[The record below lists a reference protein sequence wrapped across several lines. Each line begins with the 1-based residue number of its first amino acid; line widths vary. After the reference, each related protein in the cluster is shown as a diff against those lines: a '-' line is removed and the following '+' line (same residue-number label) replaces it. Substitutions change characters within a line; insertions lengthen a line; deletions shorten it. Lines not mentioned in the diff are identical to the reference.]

1 MASINDLT
9 LAVNLTERVSE
20 ASISLE
26 SGDAPIL
33 SQVSETTAE
42 LLKFWFQQDYIDNR
56 GFNFHEGQRKAI
68 LNVIYAHEVLGM
80 TTLKGLYAEV
90 APQVLLSSAQA
101 AEIIGATK
109 NDYPKYCLKMATGTG
124 KTWVLQALM
133 IWQVLNANRDA
144 GSPRY
149 TKNFLVVAPG
159 LIVYERLRDAFEG
172 KERGGKRDFATSSD
186 FAVYQ
191 ELFTPDAYRDEIFG
205 FVQGN
210 VCAKEEIGRKVT
222 AGGLIAVANW
232 HILSEEAEDELEEH
246 TIAPGDKPDAAD
258 VVNSLL
264 PLTPGTS
271 QGNDLNVL
279 NRQYERGSILTYL
292 SALPS
297 LLVFN
302 DEAHHIH
309 DFKREGEVS
318 EVEWQK
324 SLNLIAKPK
333 AHRFFQVDFSATP
346 YNEVGTG
353 KQAKKTFFPHIVVDF
368 DLKTAM
374 RQGLVKSLVLDKRSE
389 LGALNNEDLDFRA
402 YRDEDGNPQLSEGQ
416 RIMLRAGLT
425 KLRKLDKYFSKI
437 PPHRHPKML
446 VVCED
451 TSVTPLVEDFLKTAE
466 GLTEQEI
473 LRVDSNRKGELKS
486 DEWMRLRER
495 LFDVDRHATPRVII
509 SVLML
514 REGFDVNNICVIVPL
529 RASSAGILLEQTIG
543 RGLRL
548 MWRDEGRSFSTVYED
563 MKRENRALIRQG
575 KTPSSMIDIL
585 SIIEHPAFLEFYADL
600 IREGLVAETEDEDE
614 TAGSSNGDLIAVG
627 LRPGYEEFDFA
638 IPFILREKE
647 EEIRTRE
654 INVEGLSPFVGFDL
668 GKAKGML
675 GSGERFHSL
684 DVQDRT
690 KFGDYRVNGGV
701 MTATGYND
709 YLGRIVRRITEALSQ
724 PLTDSSTRFKQ
735 VTQFPHV
742 QINRA
747 ELAEG
752 IDLYIRTALFGQ
764 PIDPLADDTWRVLL
778 LDPVTSHIIKVWARQ
793 LMEAEGASV
802 ASEAEVTHRWLS
814 ETSKLTMRESS
825 SLAVT
830 KSIYRRLPFPSRS
843 GGLERAF
850 IESSDRDASVDA
862 FCKLDEQK
870 HSYTRLRYVKEDG
883 LAAFYHPDFLVRCG
897 EHIYLVETKAQ
908 GQVTTP
914 NVVRKKRAAVSWC
927 DRINTLLLEQRG
939 NAEWH
944 YVLLGE
950 GVFYDWR
957 DKGASIRETLDYA
970 KLRPIDERIQAK
982 LSF

>member
-1 MASINDLT
+1 
-9 LAVNLTERVSE
+9 VS
-20 ASISLE
+20 
-26 SGDAPIL
+26 D
-33 SQVSETTAE
+33 TTAE

-80 TTLKGLYAEV
+80 TTLKGLYTEV
-90 APQVLLSSAQA
+90 APEVLLSSAQA
-101 AEIIGATK
+101 TEIIGAAK
-109 NDYPKYCLKMATGTG
+109 NNYPKYCLKMATGTG
-124 KTWVLQALM
+124 KTWVLQTLM
-133 IWQVLNANRDA
+133 VWQVLNANR
-144 GSPRY
+144 SSQNSRY

-159 LIVYERLRDAFEG
+159 LIVYDRLRDAFEG
-172 KERGGKRDFATSSD
+172 KERDGKRDFATSD
-186 FAVYQ
+186 LAVYQ
-191 ELFTPDAYRDEIFG
+191 ELFIPDAYREEIFG

-210 VCAKEEIGRKVT
+210 VCPKEEIGRKVT
-222 AGGLIAVANW
+222 AGGLIAIANW
-232 HILSEEAEDELEEH
+232 HVLSDEAEDEVEED
-246 TIAPGDKPDAAD
+246 TFAPGEKLDASA
-258 VVNSLL
+258 VVSSLL

-279 NRQYERGSILTYL
+279 NRRYERGSILTYL

-309 DFKREGEVS
+309 DFKKEGEVS

-324 SLNLIAKPK
+324 SLNLIAEPK
-333 AHRFFQVDFSATP
+333 AGRFVQVDFSATP

-353 KQAKKTFFPHIVVDF
+353 KKAKKTYFPHIVVDF

-389 LGALNNEDLDFRA
+389 LGALSNEDLDFKA

-425 KLRKLDKYFSKI
+425 KLSKLDKDFSELA
-437 PPHRHPKML
+437 PDRHPKML

-486 DEWMRLRER
+486 DEWKGLRER
-495 LFDVDRHATPRVII
+495 LFDVDRHSTPRVII

-548 MWRDEGRSFSTVYED
+548 MWRGEDFDD

-575 KTPSSMIDIL
+575 KTPGSMIDIL
-585 SIIEHPAFLEFYADL
+585 SIVEHPAFLEFYAEL
-600 IREGLVAETEDEDE
+600 IKEGLVGETEDEDE
-614 TAGSSNGDLIAVG
+614 RNGSSTGDLIAVG
-627 LRPGYEEFDFA
+627 LRSGYAEFDFS

-647 EEIRTRE
+647 EELETRE
-654 INVEGLSPFVGFDL
+654 IAVEGLARFQGFEL
-668 GKAKGML
+668 QQAKRMI
-675 GSGERFHSL
+675 GSGEKFHSL
-684 DVQDRT
+684 DVQDKT

-724 PLTDSSTRFKQ
+724 PLTDSSTKFKQ

-747 ELAEG
+747 QLAEG
-752 IDLYIRTALFGQ
+752 IDRFIRTVLFGQ
-764 PIDPLADDTWRVLL
+764 SLDPLADETWRVLL

-793 LMEAEGASV
+793 LMDSEDTTV
-802 ASEAEVTHRWLS
+802 ASEAEVAHRHLS
-814 ETSKLTMRESS
+814 EATKLTMRESS
-825 SLAVT
+825 SLAVS
-830 KSIYRRLPFPSRS
+830 KSIYLRLPFPSRN

-850 IESSDRDASVDA
+850 IESADRDASVDA

-870 HSYTRLRYVKEDG
+870 HSFTRLRYVKEDG
-883 LAAFYHPDFLVRCG
+883 LPAFYHPDFLVRC
-897 EHIYLVETKAQ
+897 EAQIYLVETKAQ

-927 DRINTLLLEQRG
+927 DRINTLLPEQRG

-950 GVFYDWR
+950 GVFYNWR
-957 DKGASIRETLDYA
+957 DKGASVREMLDYA
-970 KLRPIDERIQAK
+970 KLRPVDERVQAK
-982 LSF
+982 FAF

>member
-9 LAVNLTERVSE
+9 LASKLTERVSE
-20 ASISLE
+20 ACIGLE
-26 SGDAPIL
+26 NGDAPIL
-33 SQVSETTAE
+33 NQVSDTTAE

-80 TTLKGLYAEV
+80 TTLKGLYTEV
-90 APQVLLSSAQA
+90 APEVLLSSAQA
-101 AEIIGATK
+101 TEIIGAAK

-124 KTWVLQALM
+124 KTWVLQTLM
-133 IWQVLNANRDA
+133 VWQVLNANR
-144 GSPRY
+144 SPQNPRY

-159 LIVYERLRDAFEG
+159 LIVYDRLRDAFEG
-172 KERGGKRDFATSSD
+172 KERDGKRDFATSD
-186 FAVYQ
+186 LAVYQ
-191 ELFTPDAYRDEIFG
+191 ELFIPDAYRDEIFG

-210 VCAKEEIGRKVT
+210 VCPKEEIGRKVT
-222 AGGLIAVANW
+222 AGGLIAIANW
-232 HILSEEAEDELEEH
+232 HVLSDEAEDEVEED
-246 TIAPGDKPDAAD
+246 TFAPGEKLDASA
-258 VVNSLL
+258 VVSSLL

-279 NRQYERGSILTYL
+279 NRRYERGSILTYL

-309 DFKREGEVS
+309 DFKKEGEVS

-324 SLNLIAKPK
+324 SLNLIAEPK
-333 AHRFFQVDFSATP
+333 AGRFVQVDFSATP

-353 KQAKKTFFPHIVVDF
+353 KKAKKTYFPHIVVDF

-389 LGALNNEDLDFRA
+389 LGALSNEDLDFKA

-425 KLRKLDKYFSKI
+425 KLSKLDKDFSELA
-437 PPHRHPKML
+437 PDRHPKML

-486 DEWMRLRER
+486 DEWKGLRER
-495 LFDVDRHATPRVII
+495 LFDVDRHSTPRVII

-548 MWRDEGRSFSTVYED
+548 MWRGEDFDD

-575 KTPSSMIDIL
+575 KTPGSMIDIL
-585 SIIEHPAFLEFYADL
+585 SIVEHPAFLEFYAEL
-600 IREGLVAETEDEDE
+600 IKEGLVGETEDEDE
-614 TAGSSNGDLIAVG
+614 RNGSSTGDLIAVG
-627 LRPGYEEFDFA
+627 LRSGYAEFDFS

-647 EEIRTRE
+647 EELETRE
-654 INVEGLSPFVGFDL
+654 IAVEGLARFQGFEL
-668 GKAKGML
+668 GQARGMI
-675 GSGERFHSL
+675 GSGEKFHSL
-684 DVQDRT
+684 DVQDKT

-724 PLTDSSTRFKQ
+724 PLTDSSTKFKQ

-747 ELAEG
+747 QLAEG
-752 IDLYIRTALFGQ
+752 IDRFIRTVLFGQ
-764 PIDPLADDTWRVLL
+764 SIDPLADETWRVLL

-793 LMEAEGASV
+793 LMDSEDTTV
-802 ASEAEVTHRWLS
+802 ASEAEVAHRNLS
-814 ETSKLTMRESS
+814 EASKLTMRESS
-825 SLAVT
+825 SLTVS
-830 KSIYRRLPFPSRS
+830 KSIYLRLPFPSRN

-850 IESSDRDASVDA
+850 IESADRDASVGA

-870 HSYTRLRYVKEDG
+870 HSFTRLRYVKEDG
-883 LAAFYHPDFLVRCG
+883 LPAFYHPDFLVRCEG
-897 EHIYLVETKAQ
+897 HIYLVETKAQ

-927 DRINTLLLEQRG
+927 DRINTLLPAQRG

-950 GVFYDWR
+950 GVFYNWR
-957 DKGASIRETLDYA
+957 DKGASVRDVLDYA
-970 KLRPIDERIQAK
+970 KLRPVDERVQAK
-982 LSF
+982 FAF